1 MQAGGRHPDRQPE
14 GKYAVLP
21 RRPPGSLAD
30 FARMPPPSHLN
41 SLTMVRLLQEWVQ
54 TDAEPARQDV
64 AERLGCWLSAFDSV
78 KLDSALQAIASFG
91 AQARQGGLA
100 VDVHALEELCRHVKN
115 ALTDLI
121 TAKAAQADD
130 PAEPADYGQHLQRYA
145 ELQKRVESQVTACRA
160 QVRQALS
167 KGSPTLRQLAA
178 LDGVMAQMLGEREQK
193 LLNAVPLYLERRF
206 EHWRQTQQHA
216 QVTGGWLHG
225 FQQDMRQMLLAE
237 LQLRLQ
243 PILGLIEAVHHD
255 NKHQA

>member
-1 MQAGGRHPDRQPE
+1 
-14 GKYAVLP
+14 
-21 RRPPGSLAD
+21 
-30 FARMPPPSHLN
+30 
-41 SLTMVRLLQEWVQ
+41 MVHLLQEWVQ

-64 AERLGCWLSAFDSV
+64 AERLGGWLSAFDSV
-78 KLDSALQAIASFG
+78 KLDSALQAIASYG

-100 VDVHALEELCRHVKN
+100 VDAHALEELCRHVKN

-121 TAKAAQADD
+121 TTLAAQAAD
-130 PAEPADYGQHLQRYA
+130 PAEPPDYGQHLQRYA
-145 ELQKRVESQVTACRA
+145 ELQKRMASQVTACRA

-178 LDGVMAQMLGEREQK
+178 LDGVMVQMLGEREQK
-193 LLNAVPLYLERRF
+193 LLSAVPLYLERRF

-216 QVTGGWLHG
+216 QATSGWLHG
-225 FQQDMRQMLLAE
+225 FHQDMRQMLLAE

-255 NKHQA
+255 N

>member
-1 MQAGGRHPDRQPE
+1 
-14 GKYAVLP
+14 
-21 RRPPGSLAD
+21 
-30 FARMPPPSHLN
+30 
-41 SLTMVRLLQEWVQ
+41 MVHLLQQWVQ

-64 AERLGCWLSAFDSV
+64 AERLGGWLSAFDSV
-78 KLDSALQAIASFG
+78 KLDSALQAIASYG

-100 VDVHALEELCRHVKN
+100 VDAHALEELCRHVKS

-121 TAKAAQADD
+121 TTKAAQAAD
-130 PAEPADYGQHLQRYA
+130 PAEPSDYGQHLQRYA
-145 ELQKRVESQVTACRA
+145 ELQKRMASQVTACRA
-160 QVRQALS
+160 QVRRSLS

-178 LDGVMAQMLGEREQK
+178 LDGVMVQMLGEREQK
-193 LLNAVPLYLERRF
+193 LLSAVPLYLERRF

-216 QVTGGWLHG
+216 QAAGGWLHG

>member
-1 MQAGGRHPDRQPE
+1 
-14 GKYAVLP
+14 
-21 RRPPGSLAD
+21 
-30 FARMPPPSHLN
+30 
-41 SLTMVRLLQEWVQ
+41 MVHLLQEWVQ

-64 AERLGCWLSAFDSV
+64 AERLGGWLSAFDSV
-78 KLDSALQAIASFG
+78 KLDSALQAIASYG

-100 VDVHALEELCRHVKN
+100 VDTHALEELCRHVKN

-121 TAKAAQADD
+121 TTQAAQAAD
-130 PAEPADYGQHLQRYA
+130 PAKPPDYGQHLQRYA
-145 ELQKRVESQVTACRA
+145 ELQKRMASQVTACRA

-178 LDGVMAQMLGEREQK
+178 LDGVMVQMLGEREQK
-193 LLNAVPLYLERRF
+193 LLSAVPLYLERRF

-216 QVTGGWLHG
+216 QATSGWLHG

-255 NKHQA
+255 N

>member
-1 MQAGGRHPDRQPE
+1 
-14 GKYAVLP
+14 
-21 RRPPGSLAD
+21 
-30 FARMPPPSHLN
+30 
-41 SLTMVRLLQEWVQ
+41 MVHLLQEWVQ

-64 AERLGCWLSAFDSV
+64 AERLGGWLSAFDSV
-78 KLDSALQAIASFG
+78 KLDSALQAIASYG

-100 VDVHALEELCRHVKN
+100 VDTHALEELCRHVKN

-121 TAKAAQADD
+121 TTQAAQAAD
-130 PAEPADYGQHLQRYA
+130 PAKPPDYGQHLQRYA
-145 ELQKRVESQVTACRA
+145 ELQKRMASQVTACRA

-178 LDGVMAQMLGEREQK
+178 LDGVMVQMLGEREQK
-193 LLNAVPLYLERRF
+193 LLSAVPLYLERRL

-216 QVTGGWLHG
+216 QATSGWLHG

-255 NKHQA
+255 N

>member
-1 MQAGGRHPDRQPE
+1 
-14 GKYAVLP
+14 
-21 RRPPGSLAD
+21 
-30 FARMPPPSHLN
+30 
-41 SLTMVRLLQEWVQ
+41 MVRLLQEWVQ
-54 TDAEPARQDV
+54 TEAEPSRQDV
-64 AERLGCWLSAFDSV
+64 AERLGGWLSAFDSV
-78 KLDSALQAIASFG
+78 KLDSALQAIASYG

-100 VDVHALEELCRHVKN
+100 VDAHALEELCRHVKN

-121 TAKAAQADD
+121 TTLAAQAADS
-130 PAEPADYGQHLQRYA
+130 AEPPDYGQHLQRYA
-145 ELQKRVESQVTACRA
+145 ELQKRMASQVTACRA

-178 LDGVMAQMLGEREQK
+178 LDGVMVQMLGEREQK
-193 LLNAVPLYLERRF
+193 LLSAVPLYLERRF

-216 QVTGGWLHG
+216 QATSGWLHG

-255 NKHQA
+255 N